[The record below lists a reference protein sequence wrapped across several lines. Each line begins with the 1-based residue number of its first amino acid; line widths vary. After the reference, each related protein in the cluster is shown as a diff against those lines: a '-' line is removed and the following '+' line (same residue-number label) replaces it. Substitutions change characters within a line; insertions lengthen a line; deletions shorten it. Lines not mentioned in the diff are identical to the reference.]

1 MVASASCARPER
13 VGVAIKP
20 SSPEAAELGRRLLEE
35 LQARGVDGVV
45 DRESSAALGVVG
57 GPARSDL
64 GQAVDLVFVLGGD
77 GTFLSVARGCPTGTP
92 IAGINLGSLGF
103 LTEHSAERAL
113 DLLDDVVAGRA
124 RVETRDRLAVR
135 IDGDESPRDA
145 MVLNDVVVTN
155 ATLARILTVYVEAD
169 GEFLSRYRADGL
181 IVSSPTGST
190 AYNLSAGGPIVHPG
204 MKALIIT
211 PICAHTLT
219 NRPLVVPMEVRL
231 RVWSDRSYENVLVTL
246 DGQVGFPLPP
256 GASLVVEKSPH
267 PLSIVPEPGGGF
279 FGILHR
285 KLKWGERGE

>member
-1 MVASASCARPER
+1 
-13 VGVAIKP
+13 VAIKP
-20 SSPEAAELGRRLLEE
+20 SSPEAVELGRRLLAE
-35 LQARGVDGVV
+35 LSSRGVDGSV
-45 DRESSAALGVVG
+45 DRESASVLGVAA
-57 GPARSDL
+57 GPARSEL
-64 GQAVDLVFVLGGD
+64 GRTVDFVFVLGGD
-77 GTFLSVARGCPTGTP
+77 GTFLSVARGCPTRTP

-103 LTEHSAERAL
+103 LTEHNAERAFAL
-113 DLLDDVVAGRA
+113 VDAVLEGRA

-135 IDGDESPRDA
+135 IAGADDAVRDD

-169 GEFLSRYRADGL
+169 GEFLSRFRADGL

-204 MKALIIT
+204 MKALIVT

-219 NRPLVVPMEVRL
+219 NRPLVVPMDVTL
-231 RVWSDRSYENVLVTL
+231 RVWADRSYENVLVTL
-246 DGQVGFPLPP
+246 DGQVGLPLAP
-256 GASLVVEKSPH
+256 GSSLVVERSPH
-267 PLSIVPEPGGGF
+267 PLAIVPETSGF

>member
-1 MVASASCARPER
+1 MVASHSFVRPER

-20 SSPEAAELGRRLLEE
+20 SSREAAGLGRRLLDE
-35 LQARGVDGVV
+35 LRARGVAGLV
-45 DRESSAALGVVG
+45 DRESAAALGAEG
-57 GPARSDL
+57 GPSRSDL
-64 GQAVDLVFVLGGD
+64 GREVDLVFVLGGD

-103 LTEHSAERAL
+103 LTEHSTERAL
-113 DLLDDVVAGRA
+113 GLLDDVLSGRA
-124 RVETRDRLAVR
+124 RIERRDRLAVGL
-135 IDGDESPRDA
+135 DGEDAPRDA

-181 IVSSPTGST
+181 IVASPTGST

-219 NRPLVVPMEVRL
+219 SRPLVVPMEVRL
-231 RVWSDRSYENVLVTL
+231 RVWADRSYEDVLVTL

-256 GASLVVEKSPH
+256 GASLVVDKSPH
-267 PLSIVPEPGGGF
+267 PLSIVPEGDGGF